1 MALNFE
7 LKDSKFRSWFC
18 VLNNPEKVWEGVP
31 KDIAQNALAA
41 WLADK
46 PSRTGAVA
54 YCISAQGLHHLH
66 MVLEDSNKARFSA
79 IKKAFPSAHLEPTMG
94 NKQQAD
100 DYINKRGA
108 FAESGEQVICVVQHG
123 EIQSNQGKRTDIA
136 VIETLLD
143 AGYTPNEILN
153 LQFSFRR
160 YDRMIKDAYFDR
172 RYKQTAVVRDVKVYW
187 HVGESGSG
195 KSYTYKT
202 LCDDIGDDK
211 IYFVSDYDNGY
222 LDKYNGEPVL
232 FLDEFRGQI
241 RFGQLLSI
249 LGNYRVQLH
258 SRYSNTYA
266 LWSEVHITSVL
277 PPEFVYSYIDKG
289 IFLTLTNKHL
299 PVKRKKLKHTYRRVR
314 PKRAPRGTSIEKRPA
329 DISVRD
335 CLGHWEMDC
344 VVGKAGTKKT
354 LLVLTERYSRFELI
368 RLMPDK
374 TMASVVNALDGIELD
389 FGTDAFRSLFK
400 SVTVDNGSEF
410 SDAAGMERSID
421 GGKRT
426 SIYFCHPYSAY
437 ERGSNENANKLI
449 RRHYP
454 KGTSFER
461 VTHKAVRKLQN
472 WINHYPREI
481 FGYRCA
487 ADVFEGCISSL

>member
-1 MALNFE
+1 MTLNFE

-18 VLNNPEKVWEGVP
+18 VLNNPEKVWEGAP

-66 MVLEDSNKARFSA
+66 MVLEDTNKARFSA

-94 NKQQAD
+94 SKQQAD
-100 DYINKRGA
+100 DYINKRGD

-241 RFGQLLSI
+241 CFGQLLSI

-277 PPEFVYSYIDKG
+277 PPELVYRRMVAEDKAYDSIKQLYRRIDYIVLHWRYPDDTFSQMSVPMSDYKGYDKLRLRAGLEAFPSTWEYIDYNP
-289 IFLTLTNKHL
+289 FNK
-299 PVKRKKLKHTYRRVR
+299 
-314 PKRAPRGTSIEKRPA
+314 
-329 DISVRD
+329 
-335 CLGHWEMDC
+335 
-344 VVGKAGTKKT
+344 
-354 LLVLTERYSRFELI
+354 
-368 RLMPDK
+368 
-374 TMASVVNALDGIELD
+374 
-389 FGTDAFRSLFK
+389 
-400 SVTVDNGSEF
+400 
-410 SDAAGMERSID
+410 
-421 GGKRT
+421 
-426 SIYFCHPYSAY
+426 
-437 ERGSNENANKLI
+437 
-449 RRHYP
+449 
-454 KGTSFER
+454 
-461 VTHKAVRKLQN
+461 
-472 WINHYPREI
+472 
-481 FGYRCA
+481 
-487 ADVFEGCISSL
+487 